1 MWCFTRYLTSSKSFA
16 IAFLIFVLK
25 QFVIYIIII
34 IIIIIS
40 DHEMFV
46 SITVYIMN
54 MLYIR

>member
-1 MWCFTRYLTSSKSFA
+1 MVFYKAPYKLKIICNC
-16 IAFLIFVLK
+16 IFDICMK

-34 IIIIIS
+34 IIIIIN